1 MVTCHI
7 GIVGLFT
14 IFGNILTGNVV
25 RINLFVYIH
34 PRHMASTST
43 APKKSVQKRTK
54 ERTYL
59 TEEETKLLQSVL
71 EEWFSQPDK
80 RSRDAFVSSEVLPK
94 IQQLDPNKYGS
105 EAISRSKEVKILWE
119 KRVQVSL
126 ILSINWLIA
135 GSFLGCT
142 HLVKKP

>member
-1 MVTCHI
+1 M
-7 GIVGLFT
+7 
-14 IFGNILTGNVV
+14 
-25 RINLFVYIH
+25 
-34 PRHMASTST
+34 
-43 APKKSVQKRTK
+43 
-54 ERTYL
+54 